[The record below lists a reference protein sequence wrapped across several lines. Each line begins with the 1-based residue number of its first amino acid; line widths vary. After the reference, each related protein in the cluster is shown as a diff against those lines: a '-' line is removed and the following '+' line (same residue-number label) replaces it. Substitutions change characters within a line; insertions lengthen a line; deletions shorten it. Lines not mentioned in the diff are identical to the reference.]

1 MNHFS
6 NNGEKDTE
14 ALLVAKRDISHYI
27 SESLIAC
34 HKFSNHYY
42 GLKEAEKKTRRN
54 NDAYYIAH
62 SWYLLLKGLL
72 RK

>member
-14 ALLVAKRDISHYI
+14 ALLVAKGDISHYI
-27 SESLIAC
+27 SESLTAC

-42 GLKEAEKKTRRN
+42 GLKEAEKKTRKN
-54 NDAYYIAH
+54 ND
-62 SWYLLLKGLL
+62 LLII
-72 RK
+72 